1 MRFLIC
7 PFFFSFTFFFF
18 SLSFLVKRM
27 PLFNVVLLIL
37 VIGPCDQLLA
47 CALDAHCPKRY
58 IPGWLA
64 ELRIHSQ
71 QRKKDRGI
79 IRCESFHFQIVR
91 FSVCRRV
98 AFDDYYVRYRL
109 SLVKRE
115 KRPDVLSYCKAL
127 WTLNSRPI
135 EYQHRVRFQSGL
147 LILYHRP
154 LIEILFRYASGI
166 VVYFDRP
173 ITLQ

>member
-1 MRFLIC
+1 MHDPPQTGEETC
-7 PFFFSFTFFFF
+7 PLNSCQFCRIQVFSPFHEVSYLSVFFFVYLFFF

-115 KRPDVLSYCKAL
+115 KKTGCFVLL
-127 WTLNSRPI
+127 
-135 EYQHRVRFQSGL
+135 
-147 LILYHRP
+147 
-154 LIEILFRYASGI
+154 
-166 VVYFDRP
+166 
-173 ITLQ
+173 